1 MNNPSKH
8 GLTPSQTVGPY
19 LHIGLDWLTITE
31 LAPEGVAGERLVIQG
46 QVLDADRQPIP
57 DGMVEIWQ
65 ANAHGKYAHPDDTR
79 ALPQEAGF
87 QGFGRVATDEQGR
100 FRFSTIK
107 PGSVP
112 DAQGRPQAPHL
123 IVNVFARGL
132 LKQMATRMY
141 FPGDAH
147 DADSVLQLVPAA
159 RRATLVARPA
169 GTGVVEWNVLIGGG
183 SDETVFFEL

>member
-1 MNNPSKH
+1 MTSAAKH

-31 LAPEGVAGERLVIQG
+31 LAPAGVSGERIVIQG
-46 QVLDADRQPIP
+46 QLLDADREPIP

-65 ANAHGKYAHPDDTR
+65 ANAHGKYAHPDDAR
-79 ALPQEAGF
+79 ALPLEAGF
-87 QGFGRVATDEQGR
+87 QGFGRVATDEHGR

-112 DAQGRPQAPHL
+112 DAQGRAQAPHL

-132 LKQMATRMY
+132 LRQLVTRMY

-147 DADSVLQLVPAA
+147 ETDSVLQQVPAA
-159 RRATLVARPA
+159 RRATLVASAA
-169 GTGVVEWNVLIGGG
+169 GAGVVEWHVRIGGG
-183 SDETVFFEL
+183 GDETVFFEL